1 MTEDSDS
8 ISEEERS
15 LFRPFTRESLQAIE
29 ARIADEEAKQRELER
44 KRAEGE
50 SDFGRKKKKKEIRYD
65 DEDEDEGP
73 QPDPTLEQGV
83 PVPVRMQGS
92 FPPELA
98 STPLEDIDSFY
109 SNQRT
114 FVVISKGK
122 DIFRFSATNAL
133 YVLDPFNPIRRVAIY
148 ILVHPLFSLFIITTI
163 LVNCILMIMPTTPTV
178 ESTEVIFTGIY
189 TFESAVKVMAR
200 GFILQ
205 PFTYLRD
212 AWNWL
217 DFVVIALAYV
227 TMGIDLGNL
236 AALRT
241 FRVLRA
247 LKTVAIVPGL
257 KTIVGAVIESVKNL
271 RDVIILT
278 MFSLSVFALMGLQIY
293 MGVLTQKCIKEF
305 PLDGSWGNLTDESWE
320 LFNSN
325 DTNWFYSES
334 GDIPLCGNS
343 SGAGQCDEG
352 YICLQGYGKNPN
364 YGYTSFDTFGWAF
377 LSAFRLMTQDYWE
390 NLYQLVLRSAGPW
403 HMLFFIVIIF
413 LGSFYLVNLI
423 LAIVAMSYDELQKK
437 AEEEEAAEEE
447 ALREAE
453 EAAAA
458 KAAKLEAQQA
468 AAAAAAN
475 PEIAKSPS
483 DFSCHSYELFVGQEK
498 GNDDNNKEKMSIRS
512 EGLESAS
519 LSLPGSP
526 FNLRRGSRGS
536 HQFTIRNG
544 RGRFVGVPGSDR
556 KPLVLSTYLDA
567 QEHLP
572 YADDSNAVTPMSE
585 ENGAIIVPVY
595 YANLGSRHSSYTS
608 HQSRISYTSH
618 GDLLGGM
625 TKESRLRNRSARNT
639 NHSIVPPPNANNLSY
654 AETNH
659 KGQRDFDL
667 TQDCTDDAGKIK
679 HNDNPF
685 IEPAQTQTVV
695 DMKDVMVLN
704 DIIEQAAGRHSR
716 ASDHGVSVYYFPTED
731 DDEDG
736 PTFKDKALEFLMKM
750 IDIFCVWDCCWVWL
764 KFQEWVA
771 FIVFD
776 PFVELFITLCIVVN
790 TLFMALDH
798 HDMDPDM
805 EKALKSGNYFF
816 TATFAIE
823 ATMKLIAMSP
833 KYYFQE
839 GWNIFDF
846 IIVALSLLELGL
858 EGVQGLSVLRSF
870 RLLRVFKL
878 AKSWPTLNLLISIM
892 GRTMGALGNL
902 TFVLCIIIFIFAVMG
917 MQLFGKNY
925 VDNVDRFPDHDLPRW
940 NFTDFMHSFMIV
952 FRVLCGEWIES
963 MWDCMLVGD
972 VSCIPFFLATVVIGN
987 LVVLNLFLALLLS
1000 NFGSSSLSAPTAD
1013 NETNKIAEAFNR
1025 ISRFSNWIKMNLA
1038 NALKF
1043 VKNKLTSQIASVQP
1057 TEHGENEL
1065 ELTPDD
1071 ILADGLLKKGI
1082 KEHNQLEV
1090 AIGDGMEFTIHGD
1103 LKNKA
1108 KKNKQIMNNSKVI
1121 GNSIS
1126 NHQDNKLDH
1135 ELNHR
1140 GVSLQDDDTA
1150 SIKSYGSHK
1159 NRPFKDESH
1168 KGSAETMEG
1177 EEKRDASKED
1187 LGIDEELDDE
1197 GEGDEGPLDG
1207 ELIIHAEEDEV
1218 IEDSPADCC
1227 PDNCYK
1233 KFPVLAGDDDAPFWQ
1248 GWGNLRLKTFQLIE
1262 NKYFET
1268 AVITMIL
1275 LSSLALALED
1285 VHLPQRP
1292 ILQDILYYMDRI
1304 FTVIFFLEMLIKW
1317 LALGFKVYFT
1327 NAWCW
1332 LDFIIVMVSLI
1343 NFVAS
1348 LCGAGGIQAFKTM
1361 RTLRALRPLR
1371 AMSRMQGMR
1380 VVVNALVQAIPSI
1393 FNVLLVCLIFW
1404 LIFAI
1409 MGVQL
1414 FAGKYFKCVDKN
1426 KTTLPHEIIPDV
1438 NACKAENYSW
1448 ENSPMNF
1455 DHVGKAYLCL
1465 FQVATFKGWIQIMND
1480 AIDSRDVGKQPIRE
1494 TNIYMYLYFVFFI
1507 IFGSF
1512 FTLNLFI
1519 GVIIDNFN
1527 EQKKKAGGSLE
1538 MFMTEDQKKY
1548 YNAMK
1553 KMGSKKPLKAIPRPR
1568 WRPQAIVFEI
1578 VTNKKFDMI
1587 IMLFIGFNMLTMTLD
1602 HYKQSETFSAVLD
1615 YLNMIFICIFSSEC
1629 LMKIFAL
1636 RYHYFIEPWNLFD
1649 FVVVIL
1655 SILGLVLSDI
1665 IEKYFVSPTLL
1676 RVVRVAKVG
1685 RVLRLVKG
1693 AKGIRTLLFALAM
1706 SLPALFNIC
1715 LLLFLVMFIFAIF
1728 GMSFFMHVK
1737 DKSGLDDVYNFKTFG
1752 QSMIL
1757 LFQMST
1763 SAGWDGVLDGIIN
1776 EEDCL
1781 PPDND
1786 KGYPGNCGSSTIGIT
1801 YLLAYLVI
1809 SFLIVINMYIAVI
1822 LENYS
1827 QATEDVQ
1834 EGLTDDDYDMY
1845 YEIWQQF
1852 DPDGTQYVR
1861 YDQLSDFLDVLEP
1874 PLQIHKPNRY
1884 KIISMDIPIC
1894 RGDMMFCV
1902 DILDALT
1909 KDFFARKGNP
1919 IEETAELGEVQQ
1931 RPDEVGYEPVSSTLW
1946 RQREEYCAR
1955 LIQHAWKRYK
1965 QRHGGGTDASGDD
1978 LEIDACDN
1986 GCGGGNGNENDDS
1999 GDGATGSGDNGSQH
2013 GGGSISGGG
2022 GTPGGGKSKG
2032 IIGSTQA
2039 NIGIVDSNI
2048 SPKESPD
2055 SIGDL
2060 QGRQTAVLVES
2071 DGFVTK
2077 NGHRVVIH
2085 SRSPSITSRT
2095 ADV

>member
-1 MTEDSDS
+1 MSEDSDS
-8 ISEEERS
+8 VSEEERS
-15 LFRPFTRESLQAIE
+15 LFRPFTRESLAAIE
-29 ARIADEEAKQRELER
+29 ARIAEEHAKQKELEK
-44 KRAEGE
+44 KREGE
-50 SDFGRKKKKKEIRYD
+50 VRYD

-73 QPDPTLEQGV
+73 QPDSTLEQGV
-83 PVPVRMQGS
+83 PIPVRLHNE

-98 STPLEDIDSFY
+98 STPLEDIDSY
-109 SNQRT
+109 YHNQRT

-122 DIFRFSATNAL
+122 DIFRFSATDAMWI
-133 YVLDPFNPIRRVAIY
+133 LDPFNPIRRVAIY

-163 LVNCILMIMPTTPTV
+163 LVNCILMIMPTTPTI

-293 MGVLTQKCIKEF
+293 MGVLTQKCIKNF
-305 PLDGSWGNLTDESWE
+305 PEDGSWGNFTDENWE
-320 LFNSN
+320 RFVSN
-325 DTNWFYSES
+325 ETNWYVDEAKNM
-334 GDIPLCGNS
+334 PLCGNS
-343 SGAGQCDEG
+343 SGAGQCLPG
-352 YICLQGYGKNPN
+352 YTCLQGYGDNPN
-364 YGYTSFDTFGWAF
+364 YGYTSFDTFGWAL

-447 ALREAE
+447 AIREAE
-453 EAAAA
+453 EAALAKENKLAA
-458 KAAKLEAQQA
+458 QA
-468 AAAAAAN
+468 AAREAAARDAVAADQ
-475 PEIAKSPS
+475 IVKSPS
-483 DFSCHSYELFVGQEK
+483 DFSCQSYELFVGQEK
-498 GNDDNNKEKMSIRS
+498 GNDDNNKERISIRS
-512 EGLESAS
+512 IESVSEQRVKQINNHTTTTKVRKVSAVSRAANGQFTYAYQESLRKAS

-526 FNLRRGSRGS
+526 FNLRRNSRGS

-544 RGRFVGVPGSDR
+544 RGRFVGPPGGDR
-556 KPLVLSTYLDA
+556 KPLVLSTFLDA

-585 ENGAIIVPVY
+585 ENGTIVVPVY
-595 YANLGSRHSSYTS
+595 YASLGSRHSSYTS
-608 HQSRISYTSH
+608 HASRLSYTSH
-618 GDLLGGM
+618 GDLIGGIANAGKPM
-625 TKESRLRNRSARNT
+625 TKESKLRNRSVR
-639 NHSIVPPPNANNLSY
+639 PPSVNGHFADSNQKYHYDTELEGSM
-654 AETNH
+654 
-659 KGQRDFDL
+659 
-667 TQDCTDDAGKIK
+667 GKAK
-679 HNDNPF
+679 QQDNPF
-685 IEPAQTQTVV
+685 IEPSQQHAVV

-704 DIIEQAAGRHSR
+704 DIIEQAGRQSR
-716 ASDHGVSVYYFPTED
+716 TPEQGD
-731 DDEDG
+731 DDEEG
-736 PTFKDKALEFLMKM
+736 PKFKDKLLAAVLRC
-750 IDIFCVWDCCWVWL
+750 IDIFCVWDCCWLWL
-764 KFQEWVA
+764 EFQKYVSLL
-771 FIVFD
+771 VFD

-798 HDMDPDM
+798 HDMDKDM
-805 EKALKSGNYFF
+805 ERVLKTGNYFF
-816 TATFAIE
+816 TATFGIE
-823 ATMKLIAMSP
+823 ATLKLIAMSP

-892 GRTMGALGNL
+892 GRTVGALGNL

-925 VDNVDRFPDHDLPRW
+925 TDNVDRFPDGDLPRW

-1000 NFGSSSLSAPTAD
+1000 NFGSSNLSAPTAD
-1013 NETNKIAEAFNR
+1013 NDTNKIAEAIDR
-1025 ISRFSNWIKMNLA
+1025 IARFVKWIKRNVLYLA
-1038 NALKF
+1038 KMMRA
-1043 VKNKLTSQIASVQP
+1043 KLTNQISDQAP
-1057 TEHGENEL
+1057 GEGPSNSWKEDGIDRDGDL
-1065 ELTPDD
+1065 D
-1071 ILADGLLKKGI
+1071 LADGELDAYRDKKSA
-1082 KEHNQLEV
+1082 KELTQLEV
-1090 AIGDGMEFTIHGD
+1090 AIGDGMEFTIHD
-1103 LKNKA
+1103 LKNKL
-1108 KKNKQIMNNSKVI
+1108 KKGKLCMNNSKVI
-1121 GNSIS
+1121 ANSI
-1126 NHQDNKLDH
+1126 
-1135 ELNHR
+1135 NHR
-1140 GVSLQDDDTA
+1140 DYRLDNDYINQNEDDTI
-1150 SIKSYGSHK
+1150 SNKSYGSHK
-1159 NRPFKDESH
+1159 NRAFKDESH
-1168 KGSAETMEG
+1168 KGSMDSLDG
-1177 EEKRDASKED
+1177 EEKKDASKED
-1187 LGIDEELDDE
+1187 LEQEEDLGEGGEEE
-1197 GEGDEGPLDG
+1197 GELEDG
-1207 ELIIHAEEDEV
+1207 IIQADKDPVAPEY
-1218 IEDSPADCC
+1218 PADCC
-1227 PDNCYK
+1227 PENCYK
-1233 KFPVLAGDDDAPFWQ
+1233 KFPFLAGDDDAPFWQ
-1248 GWGNLRLKTFQLIE
+1248 GWANLRLKTFKLIE
-1262 NKYFET
+1262 NKYFES
-1268 AVITMIL
+1268 AVIIMIL
-1275 LSSLALALED
+1275 LSSMALALED
-1285 VHLPQRP
+1285 VHLQQRP

-1317 LALGFKVYFT
+1317 LALGFKMYFT

-1414 FAGKYFKCVDKN
+1414 FAGKYFKCVDAN
-1426 KTTLPHEIIPDV
+1426 KTTLSHEIIPDR
-1438 NACKAENYSW
+1438 NACLAENYTW

-1480 AIDSRDVGKQPIRE
+1480 AIDSRELDKQPIRE
-1494 TNIYMYLYFVFFI
+1494 TNIYMYFYFVFFI

-1578 VTNKKFDMI
+1578 VTDKKFDMI
-1587 IMLFIGFNMLTMTLD
+1587 IMLFIGLNMLTMTLD
-1602 HYKQSETFSAVLD
+1602 HYKQTQTFSDVLD
-1615 YLNMIFICIFSSEC
+1615 YLNMIFIVIFTSEC

-1636 RYHYFIEPWNLFD
+1636 RYHYFKEPWNLFD

-1776 EEDCL
+1776 EEDCQE
-1781 PPDND
+1781 PNNEI
-1786 KGYPGNCGSSTIGIT
+1786 GYPGNCGSSTIGIA
-1801 YLLAYLVI
+1801 YLLSYLVI

-1852 DPDGTQYVR
+1852 DPDGTQYIR

-1874 PLQIHKPNRY
+1874 PLQIHKPNKY
-1884 KIISMDIPIC
+1884 KIVSMDIPIC
-1894 RGDMMFCV
+1894 KGDMMFCV

-1919 IEETAELGEVQQ
+1919 IEETTELEGQKRPEVS
-1931 RPDEVGYEPVSSTLW
+1931 DYEPVSSTLW

-1955 LIQHAWKRYK
+1955 LIQNAWRKHK
-1965 QRHGGGTDASGDD
+1965 QQRLGGPSEESDDADTD
-1978 LEIDACDN
+1978 
-1986 GCGGGNGNENDDS
+1986 
-1999 GDGATGSGDNGSQH
+1999 
-2013 GGGSISGGG
+2013 
-2022 GTPGGGKSKG
+2022 PR
-2032 IIGSTQA
+2032 
-2039 NIGIVDSNI
+2039 V
-2048 SPKESPD
+2048 
-2055 SIGDL
+2055 
-2060 QGRQTAVLVES
+2060 RQTAVLVES

-2085 SRSPSITSRT
+2085 SRSPSVTSRT